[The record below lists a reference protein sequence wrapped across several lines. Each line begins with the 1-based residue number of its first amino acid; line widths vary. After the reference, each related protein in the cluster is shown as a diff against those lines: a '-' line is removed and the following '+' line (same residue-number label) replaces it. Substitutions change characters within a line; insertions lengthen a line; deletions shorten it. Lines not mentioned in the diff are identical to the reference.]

1 MDENPTSAFRSKL
14 QGIFKELG
22 PFYSASPLGLLL
34 VVLETG
40 LGPGT
45 SPPRIRK
52 AAAISGVV
60 PAILNSEMKL
70 EAAQEKIPRGE
81 RCLRTSSVPTRNI
94 QKCQQLDLTFRSN
107 VGPSLSEQTAASGG
121 PAEAGGP
128 DPTRIP
134 ALIWPLEQCNISTE
148 GLTPA
153 SRSFS
158 DSQNPPGWTGGKAN
172 RAEEPVGLGKN
183 IYCTVS
189 LAWGSQTQSGFALQP
204 ATFNSALGPR
214 VNWNSNVDQ
223 LPHYA
228 KVLHLGKLSSVNVSC
243 RCKVGQANSP
253 N

>member
-172 RAEEPVGLGKN
+172 RAEKPVGLGKN
-183 IYCTVS
+183 DLSLGAVRLEVVPLNSSQQHSTAPWVRESIGTPLSISSRTMPKSCT
-189 LAWGSQTQSGFALQP
+189 
-204 ATFNSALGPR
+204 
-214 VNWNSNVDQ
+214 
-223 LPHYA
+223 
-228 KVLHLGKLSSVNVSC
+228 
-243 RCKVGQANSP
+243 
-253 N
+253 